1 MLLYMPYKSR
11 KVRGKDCYRVINKQ
25 TRKVFAKC
33 TTLQNSKKQM
43 RLLRAIRYNKKFIPN
58 SKTRKSQ
65 PKS

>member
-25 TRKVFAKC
+25 TRRVFAKC
-33 TTLQNSKKQM
+33 STLTNSQKQL

-58 SKTRKSQ
+58 SKTRKSRS
-65 PKS
+65 KS